1 MTFETQEQFVNWIAE
16 QIAEDEELRY
26 QIAHTIATAF
36 GVTYPLTV
44 DPVQLDDALRNSL
57 DIILHFWSVS
67 LDNV

>member
-1 MTFETQEQFVNWIAE
+1 MTFENHEQLVSWIAE

-26 QIAHTIATAF
+26 QIANTIATAF
-36 GVTYPLTV
+36 SPAYPLTI

-57 DIILHFWSVS
+57 EVILHFWSVS

>member
-16 QIAEDEELRY
+16 QIAEDEDLRR
-26 QIAHTIATAF
+26 QIAHTIANAF

-57 DIILHFWSVS
+57 DIILYFWSVS

>member
-1 MTFETQEQFVNWIAE
+1 MTFETHEQLVRWIAE

-26 QIAHTIATAF
+26 HIAHTIATAF

-57 DIILHFWSVS
+57 DIVLHFWSVS

>member
-16 QIAEDEELRY
+16 QIAEDEDLRR
-26 QIAHTIATAF
+26 QIANTIANAF

>member
-16 QIAEDEELRY
+16 QIAEDEELRR
-26 QIAHTIATAF
+26 QIANTIANAF

>member
-1 MTFETQEQFVNWIAE
+1 MTFETQEQFANWIAE
-16 QIAEDEELRY
+16 QIAEDEDLRR